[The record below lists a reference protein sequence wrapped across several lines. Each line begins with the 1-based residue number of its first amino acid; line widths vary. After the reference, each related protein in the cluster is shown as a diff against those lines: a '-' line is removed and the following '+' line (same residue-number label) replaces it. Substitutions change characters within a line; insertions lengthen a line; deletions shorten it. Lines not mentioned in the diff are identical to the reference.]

1 MKIVGIICEFNPFH
15 NGHKYIVDRAKEEG
29 DAVVAVMSGNFT
41 ERGEI
46 AIADKY
52 TRAEMAVRCGVDL
65 VVELPFPSSVSSA
78 EFFAEAGVRVLDR
91 LGAQKIVFGSECGDI
106 CRLKRA
112 ADIAL
117 NEEFLI
123 AYRNRE
129 LSDSKGSA
137 EAYFELLSE
146 FLGMDAGLSSN
157 DMLGV
162 EYIKAILKNGFNIEP
177 VTFSRVGDGF
187 LEESVGDSCFASATA
202 LRGLVKGDCENLS
215 KYMPSEALRVFLEAM
230 KDGSAPVLY
239 ENVERGILLSLRLA
253 FGDSLDGIAELSGG
267 LGNRLIEAAHKS
279 VSLDE
284 LIKNASTK
292 KYTTSKIKRGIIN
305 AVLGVKTED
314 IRQISYTAA
323 LGANER
329 GREILSELRKKD
341 GDIAIVTK
349 PADAPECRQKELSDR
364 ADSLYSLGYG
374 NVRTSDFIYKK
385 RIYIV

>member
-15 NGHKYIVDRAKEEG
+15 NGHKYIVERAKEEG
-29 DAVVAVMSGNFT
+29 DVLVAVMSGNFT

-78 EFFAEAGVRVLDR
+78 EYFAEAGVRVLDR

-106 CRLKRA
+106 RKLKGA
-112 ADIAL
+112 ANIAL
-117 NEEFLI
+117 DEKFLNV
-123 AYRNRE
+123 YRNRE
-129 LSDSKGSA
+129 LSNSKGSA

-146 FLGMDAGLSSN
+146 FLGEDADLSSN

-162 EYIKAILKNGFNIEP
+162 EYIKAIIRNGSNIEP
-177 VTFSRVGDGF
+177 VTFSRLGDGF

-202 LRGLVKGDCENLS
+202 LRGLIKGDGENLS
-215 KYMPSEALRVFLEAM
+215 KYMPKEALQVLHKAM
-230 KDGSAPVLY
+230 EDGDVPVLY
-239 ENVERGILLSLRLA
+239 ENIERGILLSLRLA
-253 FGDSLDGIAELSGG
+253 NKDDLENIAELSGG
-267 LGNRLIEAAHKS
+267 FGNRLIEAACNS
-279 VSLDE
+279 GSFDE

-305 AVLGVKTED
+305 AVLGVKSED
-314 IRQISYTAA
+314 IRQISYTSV

-329 GREILSELRKKD
+329 GRDILSSLRKKK
-341 GDIAIVTK
+341 GGIAIVTK
-349 PADAPECRQKELSDR
+349 SADAPEGRQKELLDR
-364 ADSLYSLGYG
+364 ADSLYSLGYKDAKA
-374 NVRTSDFIYKK
+374 SDFIYKK